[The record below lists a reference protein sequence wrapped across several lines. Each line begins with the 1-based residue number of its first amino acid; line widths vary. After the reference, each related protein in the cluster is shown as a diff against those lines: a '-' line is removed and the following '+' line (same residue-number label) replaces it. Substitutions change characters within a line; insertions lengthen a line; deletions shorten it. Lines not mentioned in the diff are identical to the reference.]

1 MKYGIVILWMLLS
14 VCARANKINCESTS
28 AQVLDFLRK
37 PFEPKYNQSCSEKQ
51 IPDSCQN
58 LKNRLQIQ
66 NQNWKSYLLVCE
78 PESYPVTDYLLP
90 CAGIIES
97 ILTELRNNVEQQFQN
112 QKSNQLC
119 SSDIK
124 NKKFLID
131 HYNQGLPAA
140 LRFDQPALVDK
151 MLQKDCREISS
162 FLSAYLREQ
171 IQRSLLQTPATSD
184 VSVLSERQKEFL
196 KWREGFLKT
205 STGENKSQSFREILN
220 QTATDFSCLNRI
232 RQAEMICDAVL
243 MTRAAQKTF
252 TGGSRTSQIVQQGL
266 TDKERKKL
274 IEKIDDLAYQENLT
288 YKGKLV
294 RFLNDQGQMQMAYV
308 QGVTRDS
315 YILKIK
321 NAQDQVQ
328 IIHVSTRA
336 EVMLAN

>member
-1 MKYGIVILWMLLS
+1 MKYGIGILWLLLS
-14 VCARANKINCESTS
+14 ISAHAEKINCESS
-28 AQVLDFLRK
+28 AAQVFDFLRK
-37 PFEPKYNQSCSEKQ
+37 PFDPKYNESCSEKQ

-97 ILTELRNNVEQQFQN
+97 ILTELRNNIEQQFQN
-112 QKSNQLC
+112 QKTNHMC

-131 HYNQGLPAA
+131 YYNQGLPAV
-140 LRFDQPALVDK
+140 LRFDQPAMVEK
-151 MLQKDCREISS
+151 ILQKDCREISS
-162 FLSAYLREQ
+162 FLSSYLREQ

-196 KWREGFLKT
+196 KWRESFLKT
-205 STGENKSQSFREILN
+205 SMDGNKNQSLREILN

-243 MTRAAQKTF
+243 IARAVQKTF
-252 TGGSRTSQIVQQGL
+252 TGGSRTTQIVQQGL
-266 TDKERKKL
+266 SDKERKKL